1 MNQQHG
7 MTECQHLLLV
17 EDNPDD
23 EAMTLRSLNKSQLG
37 NRVDV
42 VRDGKAALDYFFD
55 AEGGLCRDPKQFPAM
70 VLLDLKLPKVDGLQV
85 LKALRAHDAT
95 AMLPVVVFT
104 SSDLDRDIVESY
116 KLGANSFVS
125 KPVNINDFFAA
136 VQELGLYW
144 MVLNRPPYGDAR

>member
-1 MNQQHG
+1 
-7 MTECQHLLLV
+7 
-17 EDNPDD
+17 
-23 EAMTLRSLNKSQLG
+23 
-37 NRVDV
+37 
-42 VRDGKAALDYFFD
+42 
-55 AEGGLCRDPKQFPAM
+55 
-70 VLLDLKLPKVDGLQV
+70 GLQV
-85 LKALRAHDAT
+85 LKTLRAHEAT

-144 MVLNRPPYGDAR
+144 MVLNRPPIGDGK